1 MKEIDIALSTWLF
14 SAAPII
20 KHLDEARYYQKGSEK
35 NRAKNNA
42 QRPKPRK
49 NKKHKQ

>member
-1 MKEIDIALSTWLF
+1 MNKQDIALSTWFF
-14 SAAPII
+14 SVAPII
-20 KHLDEARYYQKGSEK
+20 DQIDTKYYYQKGSGK

-49 NKKHKQ
+49 KKKHK